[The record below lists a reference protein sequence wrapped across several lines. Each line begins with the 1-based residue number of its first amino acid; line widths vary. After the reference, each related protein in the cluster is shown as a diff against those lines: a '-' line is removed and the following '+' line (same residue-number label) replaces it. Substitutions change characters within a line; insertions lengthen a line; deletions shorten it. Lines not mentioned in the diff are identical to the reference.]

1 MAIPT
6 PISPVPRDLF
16 DIANKGR
23 WFEDI
28 RRELNYLIYGNTK
41 FSTITTTPYTT
52 TINDNDIF
60 VDTDS
65 AAVVVN
71 LIAGVNSKSY
81 RIVNVGTS
89 GKLVTITPNGSEKLL
104 GVNSSFTIN
113 DAETLIITFSSTD
126 GWY

>member
-1 MAIPT
+1 MATPT

-16 DIANKGR
+16 DIGNRGR
-23 WFEDI
+23 WFEDL
-28 RRELNYLIYGNTK
+28 RRELNYIIYGNTK

>member
-1 MAIPT
+1 M
-6 PISPVPRDLF
+6 
-16 DIANKGR
+16 
-23 WFEDI
+23 
-28 RRELNYLIYGNTK
+28 NYLIYGNTK